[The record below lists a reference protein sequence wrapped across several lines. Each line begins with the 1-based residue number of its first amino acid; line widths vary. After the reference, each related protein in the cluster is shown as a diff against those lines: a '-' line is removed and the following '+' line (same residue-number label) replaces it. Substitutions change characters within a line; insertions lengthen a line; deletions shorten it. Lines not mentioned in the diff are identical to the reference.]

1 MIPDSPSPQKR
12 VHVTTLGCK
21 LNQYDSEMLLTQLRS
36 EGFRETE
43 SARDADLVVVNTCA
57 VTETAER
64 KGRAAVRAA
73 LRQNPLAKVA
83 ATGCLAERSSASL
96 LKSGAHVVF
105 GNREKERLS
114 QILSG
119 DGNVQVGGIK
129 NEEPWTDGTVVD
141 GLSGRTRAFLKIQD
155 GCSQH
160 CTYCIVPKLRGKGRS
175 LSKEDAVA
183 RAMQLVDKG
192 FQEIVVTGVALGTY
206 GFDRNE
212 TDTLPDIIHAIAN
225 VPGLKRLRL
234 GSVEPWAVTERFL
247 HTVAESETICP
258 HLHLPFQS
266 ACDEVLH
273 RMNRRYTVGELHEKL
288 ELAFKLRGDWG
299 IGADVIVGFPG
310 ETEEQFNETRAF
322 LESHPISYLHVFPFS
337 SRPGTAAT
345 KLQGYVPQHESTRRA
360 NSLRDLSRQL
370 KLKFNL
376 RHVGQTVEAIAEN
389 RGAGSFAF
397 GHARNYADI
406 SMPASEIR
414 PGQLAYFHVER
425 ADADFLYCKPIGIRN
440 ESTAS

>member
-1 MIPDSPSPQKR
+1 MIPESPPSKKL

-36 EGFRETE
+36 EGFCETE

-64 KGRAAVRAA
+64 KGRAAIHAS
-73 LRQNPLAKVA
+73 LRQNPSAKIA

-105 GNREKERLS
+105 GNREKEQLAK
-114 QILSG
+114 ILASSES
-119 DGNVQVGGIK
+119 VQVGGIK
-129 NEEPWTDGTVVD
+129 NEEPWTDSTVVD

-175 LSKEDAVA
+175 LSKEEAVT
-183 RAMQLVDKG
+183 RAKQLVDKG

-206 GFDRNE
+206 GFDRDE
-212 TDTLPDIIHAIAN
+212 MDILPDVVAAITG
-225 VPGLKRLRL
+225 VQGLRRLRL

-247 HTVAESETICP
+247 HTVAESDVICP

-273 RMNRRYTVGELHEKL
+273 RMNRRYTVRELREKL
-288 ELAFKLRGDWG
+288 DLAFKLRDDWG

-310 ETEEQFNETRAF
+310 ETDAQFQETFAF

-345 KLQGYVPQHESTRRA
+345 KMQGYVPQHESTRRA
-360 NSLRDLSRQL
+360 NSLRDLSRKL
-370 KLKFNL
+370 KLDFNL
-376 RHVGQTVEAIAEN
+376 RHVGQTVETIAEN
-389 RGAGSFAF
+389 RGSGDFTY

-406 SMPASEIR
+406 AVHSKEIE
-414 PGQLAYFHVER
+414 PGRIANVYVDH
-425 ADADFLYCKPIGIRN
+425 ADADFLYCKPIGN
-440 ESTAS
+440 